1 MNYAHPPPDKFD
13 FALARPRPAKCRDQS
28 RKLDAMTTTTLNR
41 TSEALNVDRK
51 TVEAFRERLSGSL
64 VLPSDSGYGAAR
76 RVWNGMIDKRP
87 AVVAYCASVADV
99 VESIG
104 FARATGL
111 LTAVRGGGHN
121 IAGASVCDGGL
132 VIDLSRMN
140 PVTVDPQALTARA
153 EGGAL
158 LADLDAATQA
168 HGLATPT
175 GLNSDT
181 GLIGLTLGGGIGRL
195 ARKHGLS
202 CDNMLS
208 AEIVTADGRVLQSSE
223 RENADLF
230 WGLRGGG
237 GNFGVVTAITYRL
250 HPLGPMVL
258 AGSLDYG
265 WRQAR
270 DALRRYAEFSVSAP
284 DEVYADAALFTLPDG
299 EPGVTIS
306 TFYVGPIGDGEP
318 ALRPLREVL
327 TPIADR
333 IGPTPYVELQRAADA
348 NFPHGERFYWKAQF
362 LREITDAAID
372 ELIERFPAAPSKR
385 SLFVF
390 QQVGGAIARVPA
402 SRTAYSNRS
411 ATHDC
416 FPVSKWT
423 DPSADEAN
431 IAWARDMYAAMQ
443 PFALDGVYVN
453 NLGDEGEDRVKAAYG
468 PNYDRLVAL
477 KRKYDPENLFR
488 SNQNI
493 RPQFE
498 RE

>member
-1 MNYAHPPPDKFD
+1 
-13 FALARPRPAKCRDQS
+13 
-28 RKLDAMTTTTLNR
+28 MTTAALKR
-41 TSEALNVDRK
+41 TSDVPTIDRK
-51 TVEAFRERLSGSL
+51 TVEAFGRRLSGSL
-64 VLPSDSGYGAAR
+64 VLPSDPSYNAAR
-76 RVWNGMIDKRP
+76 KVWNGMIDRRP
-87 AVVAYCASVADV
+87 GVIAYCASVADV
-99 VESIG
+99 VELIG

-111 LTAVRGGGHN
+111 VTAVRGGGHN

-140 PVTVDPQALTARA
+140 CVTADPKARTAHA

-158 LADLDAATQA
+158 LADLDAATQV
-168 HGLATPT
+168 HGLATTT

-202 CDNMLS
+202 CDNMPS
-208 AEIVTADGRVLQSSE
+208 AEIVTADGRVLNVSQH
-223 RENADLF
+223 ENADLF

-250 HPLGPMVL
+250 HPLGPIAL
-258 AGSLDYG
+258 AGSLEYG

-270 DALRRYAEFSVSAP
+270 AALRRYAEFSLSAP
-284 DEVYADAALFTLPDG
+284 DEVYADAALFTRPDG

-306 TFYVGPIGDGEP
+306 TFYAGPIGDGEL
-318 ALRPLREVL
+318 ALRPLREGL

-333 IGPTPYVELQRAADA
+333 FGPTPYVELQKAADA

-372 ELIERFPAAPSKR
+372 ALIERFPAAPSKR

-402 SRTAYSNRS
+402 SATAYANRS

-453 NLGDEGEDRVKAAYG
+453 NLGDEGEDRVRAAYG
-468 PNYDRLVAL
+468 ANYDRLVAL
-477 KRKYDPENLFR
+477 KRQYDPENFFR
-488 SNQNI
+488 LNQNI
-493 RPQFE
+493 RAA
-498 RE
+498 R